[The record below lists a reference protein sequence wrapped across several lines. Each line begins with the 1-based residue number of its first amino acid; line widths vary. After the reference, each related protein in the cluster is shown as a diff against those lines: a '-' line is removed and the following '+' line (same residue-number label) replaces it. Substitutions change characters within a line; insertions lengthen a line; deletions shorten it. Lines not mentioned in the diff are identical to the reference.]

1 MAAEIVD
8 VLLRARMEASGVEA
22 GVGQIQKSLKGLT
35 LPKGISD
42 DLEKSFSKLVPL
54 LKDYQKQLNKGFSNK
69 KDLQNFNA
77 LKEKISETFS
87 EIRGQVQSVNSQEV
101 RLKVDTQEIDKLE
114 NKIVSKTADLQKAL
128 NNVFTKSINTNN
140 IKEQLD
146 KVIGNT
152 TKAATIKPMA
162 DAAKKL
168 FNAQD
173 YAAYNNKIDELKNKI
188 LSLKTTKVDLA
199 TALGVKDAAKNLD
212 LANDKIEKFFNGL
225 KVNEGKVQ
233 TIEHLRQELKD
244 LGINLENVKL
254 DSLTKGV
261 NELQGVDSLIEQLAS
276 SLRETGNA
284 AGDAGQGMVR
294 MVDEVNELKS
304 STQYF
309 FSLRNMINLL
319 KRGIDEAVQ
328 SVKDLDK
335 AMTETAVVT
344 DFSVADMW
352 KNLPKYTQIA
362 NELGATTQGAYETMT
377 LYYQQGLDQQQAFA
391 LGAET
396 MKMARIAGLDYAETT
411 DMMTAALR
419 GFNMELNETSAKR
432 VNDVYSELAAI
443 TASNTE
449 ELGTAMQR
457 TASIAASAGASFEGT
472 TAFLAQAI
480 ETTREPAENIG
491 TAMKTIIARFQEMKK
506 NPLEIS
512 EVDGEEVDYNKIDAA
527 LKTIGV
533 DLKDTNGQ
541 FREFDQVMLDISARW
556 DGLSQAQQR
565 YIATTAAGSRQQSR
579 FIAMVSNYDRT
590 MQLMEAANNSA
601 GASDEQFG
609 KTMDSLEAKLNKLH
623 NAWQQFTMGIMNNN
637 MVKGIVDAGT
647 SVLTIVNK
655 IIDVLSFNGQFGLIK
670 SLLSLTTAF
679 TALKGGGKIINS
691 LIGGLGGLVDPQ
703 SSFKEGLK
711 GGFLGGRNQLQADR
725 ISSPIVKAI
734 YSLIPHIDASVK
746 SEGPYKFQEAGNYKN
761 ARQMLSQDVFDN
773 KGNYTPG
780 RLLHTLTGN
789 ELNKEQQAAFFQAS
803 PGLKKNLTQSMAS
816 LFKEIGLD
824 SDVRKGLIQGFSSGN
839 LALDEAFEKAG
850 LYTTYSE
857 QLAKIG
863 KEQGPEAATEFVKSY
878 GMNLRKRGEDMGLSG
893 DALQSYINNYKMPT
907 DELQKF
913 LQTPQQLTTLQKV
926 QNGLGQIGAGLM
938 SAGSTLQ
945 MFGSTLSETNPIL
958 GQFVSGLGNTLT
970 TMGSLAN
977 TIPALMNP
985 WTLAIGAIGA
995 AIALEQARLSNIK
1008 KSAEEVS
1015 KSFEETNKTTQENI
1029 ASLKSYQSELATLS
1043 KGVDING
1050 NNVNLSGA
1058 EYERYLE
1065 IVDEIATLNP
1075 EIVQGYNAQ
1084 GHAIINNNKALDETI
1099 AKQEEL
1105 QKKSLNDYI
1114 DSTSLQKL
1122 INARNINKDYITGTA
1137 YKTQAKGTF
1146 VGGESSIIT
1155 TNSKAPMANAVRD
1168 LVKEFDKQKGLDIDS
1183 ILQGYGISL
1192 EQLQAGEEKAIN
1204 TFVKNQDQIN
1214 AQVGAAIA
1222 TSGEEINE
1230 SLTESFDK
1238 LSEQTANFDA
1248 AIAPVLQ
1255 NLQTYVSNTSAF
1267 KNIAPEFQSALM
1279 SGLKDIVIQPDL
1291 DAEGMQEQARILV
1304 QEFDNLSAEG
1314 SDYANAMKEVENAQN
1329 QFAESLDA
1337 SEYTKNTENA
1347 LRTLDSLMS
1356 QYAGKTDAYSQAIAE
1371 YLQTQMDKI
1380 RGFTTDSGISL
1391 SQAFNGVSDTLA
1403 AAEGA
1408 YSSFQES
1415 TKTDLATGK
1424 DSMKSIF
1431 DEVTKETDGVA
1442 LHMQKFGDGAFW
1454 KGARS
1459 LLGDKFVDE
1468 NAEDV
1473 DKIKKAIQSLEPEL
1487 KAGEEGF
1494 AAFWENFQQV
1504 SDKDISGF
1512 TWNEDGSYD
1521 IDRNVNPEVYKEIA
1535 DAMHRSEEYVVAML
1549 NAGKQFADI
1558 DFHNVDDVRKAL
1570 ATDTATIKNGEQI
1583 FVKSDY
1589 YNSALDEAH
1598 IFNPNERQNIKDQD
1612 AAAGVIEI
1620 KNPDQITKDDFR
1632 AMGITNLPS
1641 LIKSFGDTGLFN
1653 RDEIIEYAEALGNS
1667 GLIDYNPE
1675 DFEADYQR
1683 YLDSQDHPEL
1693 QPIQSIES
1701 TVQQIAGLI
1710 EKKNILEGNYS
1721 QQEEDTA
1728 QALYDS
1734 VIGGKGTDTATQYF
1748 GEGKNEGGNRLLS
1761 PKEFVDTYA
1770 NLGKMAAEAEEKA
1783 NTYYQGAKA
1792 AEEKGDT
1799 ESAEKLNK
1807 IGDLYTAIQ
1816 KSALANQQEGKQ
1828 TWVDEYARQAYE
1840 SKLKDLEN
1848 SGLDDA
1854 AIKAE
1859 AAKVWQSAFDE
1870 AQAAVNAAEGK
1881 EGTNQE
1887 ISQAVQEQAKAL
1899 SQSNASNE
1907 QIKAS
1912 MVDAANKMAD
1922 AQMKPGEIA
1931 LELNKA
1937 YGTNLTDK
1945 DVNIGKKGVDL
1956 TLDES
1961 KLQEQLSNLHADVQA
1976 NITSVSMGGHAA
1988 RASGQNN
1995 PNSVFHRH
2003 GTMARGSRRGY
2014 IIPGRP
2020 TLTGEEGEELVWEP
2034 KRNEAYMV
2042 GSNGPQFANIS
2053 KDAVVWNAAQ
2063 TKRIKKN
2070 SKVGN
2075 FGTGAKGIS
2084 NFGTMAGGNGGGLKI
2099 PGVLDLD
2106 AKATIQDVALPEKEF
2121 TIPVKADLQNK
2132 TTLDNVE
2139 ASAVVTQVTKATQ
2152 VAGEPIQVKATAT
2165 TTSVKNEAPAQKPK
2179 AEGQTMKV
2187 SADTSAAQSK
2197 INKLIK
2203 LFNKTYTLK
2212 YKASGP
2218 SSIKVPISANFTGP
2232 WQKTVTINKSGAK
2245 GINNRIGHYSTP
2257 TFNSAAKGYGQL
2269 GPKGKGGL
2277 TLTGEK
2283 GFEIAWL
2290 PSESRSMILGANGPQ
2305 MLNLPSDAVV
2315 YTHKQSKEIL
2325 KRKGISA
2332 GSMDRGIYKPSTPT
2346 STSNN
2351 DTKKNN
2357 SDTKKNNKDTSKNN
2371 KKAEEVINKAGRLSV
2386 WWENMARRVDAT
2398 QRNVDK
2404 TASKFEKII
2413 QGGGK
2418 SSTRA
2423 NADAIGK
2430 EYAANLN
2437 KIISLSNDQITKATQ
2452 ELKDLDKN
2460 KASKK
2465 QSGKKKQYNKGAE
2478 NIAQISY
2485 TNKKGKSKQKFV
2497 NIGQYIKEQDGTY
2510 VVDEAKIKKNVK
2522 DPGERQA
2529 IADAANKELN
2539 DKLQKLYNAEDALA
2553 KAQEALEKMADDTYE
2568 AFDQWDKTITQ
2579 VYLLGQRL
2587 EQLAKQQSVYEAAFD
2602 TEISRLTAGFGNTFS
2617 SVERINSAL
2626 THSQDMILSQVN
2638 GQSELIDDTFK
2649 EYKDLLDLNTYYEKT
2664 IKSHSGSTK
2673 AKEDY
2678 EIMKETLNFLKS
2690 IGITDMNNFDYTSTV
2705 QQLENQNYSQNA
2717 YDKIKNGLDKIH
2729 DTQEAYYSS
2738 IEDSYKLVNDLY
2750 GLMNEYESFISEF
2763 EQNLLEGIEDQTK
2776 NEIDKLD
2783 KLSSALSK
2791 AYKDLLDEVKKRL
2804 DERRQKEDN
2813 QKTESDIS
2821 KKQQRLAML
2830 QADTSGGHQVEIA
2843 QLQKEIAEARQ
2854 NYQRSLED
2862 QLLEKLQNQADIA
2875 EKQRERQIELLEGQ
2889 IEIASQLG
2897 TNLEEVKQWLQDPR
2911 ANYESIRQAY
2921 FAKNNYDTATPGEQ
2935 EKIRNQFEA
2944 DFAKYLGYSEQ
2955 IKYLKSLD
2963 DHLLEI
2969 LHKADDQAGITHLLQ
2984 DKEQIQ
2990 SKLNTTRQK
2999 AEQELQTSGEVST
3012 ETQKEVDDLQQRLT
3026 SVETAIQ
3033 AKSNIPTDNSNTIT
3047 QTSTIKEPNVIDT
3060 SAAEQAENA
3069 RKAEEARKAAA
3080 AAQAEAQRKAAI
3092 DKQNKINAY
3101 NNYMAARKKD
3111 KKINSAQINQ
3121 LFTLGS
3127 AIGKGK
3133 ATVLLD
3139 IVGGKGADP
3148 FTWEKQMKAILG
3160 ASGINRWNLLK
3171 TFPNN
3176 ESMKK
3181 ALTKYLNK
3189 TLSQI
3194 KSGDS
3199 WKNAKALAFKT
3210 GGLADYTGPAWLD
3223 GTPSKPELVLN
3234 ARDTQN
3240 FLALRDVL
3248 SKVIGSTNSITNS
3261 YGGDNIF
3268 EINVNVDKIEK
3279 DYDVDRVIEKVKKE
3293 ITKGAGYR
3301 NVTQVRNFR

>member
-261 NELQGVDSLIEQLAS
+261 NELQGVDSLIEQLAG

-294 MVDEVNELKS
+294 MVNEVNELKS

-352 KNLPKYTQIA
+352 KDLPKYTQIA

-443 TASNTE
+443 TASDTE

-491 TAMKTIIARFQEMKK
+491 TAMKTIVARFQEMKK

-1238 LSEQTANFDA
+1238 LSEQTVNFDA

-1291 DAEGMQEQARILV
+1291 DAKGMQEQARTLV

-1459 LLGDKFVDE
+1459 LLGDKFVEE

-1701 TVQQIAGLI
+1701 TVQQIASLI
-1710 EKKNILEGNYS
+1710 DKRNVLEGNYS
-1721 QQEEDTA
+1721 QQDEDTA

-1931 LELNKA
+1931 SELNKA

-1945 DVNIGKKGVDL
+1945 DVNIGEKGVDL

-2139 ASAVVTQVTKATQ
+2139 ASAVVTQVTKAAQ

-2197 INKLIK
+2197 INQLIK

-2232 WQKTVTINKSGAK
+2232 WQKTVTINKGSGAK

-2332 GSMDRGIYKPSTPT
+2332 GSMDRGAYKPSTPT
-2346 STSNN
+2346 NTSNS

-2357 SDTKKNNKDTSKNN
+2357 SDTKKNNKDTKKNN
-2371 KKAEEVINKAGRLSV
+2371 DKAKEVIDKAGRLSV

-2398 QRNVDK
+2398 QRKVDK

-2437 KIISLSNDQITKATQ
+2437 KIISLSSDQITKATQ

-2460 KASKK
+2460 QASKK
-2465 QSGKKKQYNKGAE
+2465 QPGKKKQYNNGAE

-2510 VVDEAKIKKNVK
+2510 VVDEDKIRKNVK

-2529 IADAANKELN
+2529 IADAADKALN

-2602 TEISRLTAGFGNTFS
+2602 TEISRLTAGFGSAFN

-2638 GQSELIDDTFK
+2638 GQSKLIDDTFK
-2649 EYKDLLDLNTYYEKT
+2649 EYESLLNLDTYYQNTVRKNPN
-2664 IKSHSGSTK
+2664 STK

-2678 EIMKETLNFLKS
+2678 EMMKETLTFLKS
-2690 IGITDMNNFDYTSTV
+2690 IGITDMNNFDYTKAV
-2705 QQLENQNYSQNA
+2705 QGLENQKYTSNA
-2717 YDKIKNGLDKIH
+2717 YEKIKDGLDKIH

-2776 NEIDKLD
+2776 DEIDKLD

-2813 QKTESDIS
+2813 QKTELDIS

-2854 NYQRSLED
+2854 NHQRSLED

-2875 EKQRERQIELLEGQ
+2875 EKQRERQIELLQGQ

-2897 TNLEEVKQWLQDPR
+2897 TNLEEVKKWLQDPE
-2911 ANYESIRQAY
+2911 ANFESIRQAY
-2921 FAKNNYDTATPGEQ
+2921 YSKHNYDTATPEEQ
-2935 EKIRNQFEA
+2935 ANIKNQFEA

-2984 DKEQIQ
+2984 DREQIQ
-2990 SKLNTTRQK
+2990 SKLNAARQK

-3026 SVETAIQ
+3026 SVEAAIQ
-3033 AKSNIPTDNSNTIT
+3033 AKSNAPSNGGSNTN
-3047 QTSTIKEPNVIDT
+3047 IKEPEIVTTNTLETADVKKAQEDELARRVVEAAQRTAQLITNRSTYDMKLAQYSSNKKLSADEVKNLIGYGAAAGISETTVLQNLADTPELKWDKVLAAYIKYKGKNAAAQVIIPYFNLNLT
-3060 SAAEQAENA
+3060 NA
-3069 RKAEEARKAAA
+3069 RKDGWKAAFG
-3080 AAQAEAQRKAAI
+3080 
-3092 DKQNKINAY
+3092 
-3101 NNYMAARKKD
+3101 KK
-3111 KKINSAQINQ
+3111 
-3121 LFTLGS
+3121 
-3127 AIGKGK
+3127 
-3133 ATVLLD
+3133 
-3139 IVGGKGADP
+3139 
-3148 FTWEKQMKAILG
+3148 
-3160 ASGINRWNLLK
+3160 
-3171 TFPNN
+3171 FP
-3176 ESMKK
+3176 
-3181 ALTKYLNK
+3181 KY
-3189 TLSQI
+3189 
-3194 KSGDS
+3194 
-3199 WKNAKALAFKT
+3199 AT

-3234 ARDTQN
+3234 AKDTQN
-3240 FLALRDVL
+3240 FLVLRDVL
-3248 SKVIGSTNSITNS
+3248 SKAIGSTNSITNS

-3268 EINVNVDKIEK
+3268 EININVDKIEK